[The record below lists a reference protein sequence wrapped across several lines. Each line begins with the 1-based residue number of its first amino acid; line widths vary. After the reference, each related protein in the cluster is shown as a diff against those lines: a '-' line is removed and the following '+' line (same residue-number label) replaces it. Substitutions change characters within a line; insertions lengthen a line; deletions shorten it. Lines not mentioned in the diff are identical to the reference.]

1 MYADQMSQS
10 NSVPSPSSDQ
20 VRRSLNYST
29 RDGVCASVMSGVG
42 DTYLGA
48 FAIFLHA
55 TNSQIAFLAAVP
67 QLLGACFQFVSVR
80 VLEHLQRRKP
90 LIIAGVIGQ
99 AFTWLLILATPFVF
113 DEGGVWWL
121 LMGATCY
128 YILGHFLLP
137 AWNSLMGDLVH
148 PDQRGRYFGR
158 RNRAIS
164 VAAFGALCVGGL
176 ILHQTERAGV
186 VVWGFVL
193 VFSFALV
200 ARLAS
205 AYYLSRMVE
214 PLYVTRPED
223 RFSLWQFLRDGRQTN
238 FGRFVAYIG
247 LTHFAVQVSAP
258 MIVPYLLRDLHFT
271 YFEFMVATAAVV
283 VAQFLT
289 LPWWGRSCD
298 RFGNRQV
305 LRLTGWLLPVLP
317 IFWLTTTNVYGIIGI
332 QLLAGASWGGFALAM
347 GNFLFDNV
355 RPAKRPQC
363 VAVYHSANAVGVF
376 LGASLGGVLVL
387 VLPQT
392 LRLGGMQLDL
402 VSNLQ
407 LLFVISAVLRFAMS
421 LKFLPLLRETRDVA
435 PFPAKEL
442 TARLWV
448 FSRQTSV
455 RMAGTLGRAASV
467 VILVF
472 ARQKRTDTK
481 LP

>member
-1 MYADQMSQS
+1 
-10 NSVPSPSSDQ
+10 
-20 VRRSLNYST
+20 
-29 RDGVCASVMSGVG
+29 MSGVG
-42 DTYLGA
+42 DNYLGA

-55 TNSQIAFLAAVP
+55 SNSQIAFLAAVP

-80 VLEHLQRRKP
+80 VLEQLQRRKP
-90 LIIAGVIGQ
+90 LILAGVIGQ
-99 AFTWLLILATPFVF
+99 ALTWLLIAATPVLF

-121 LMGATCY
+121 LLGAMCY
-128 YILGHFLLP
+128 QLLGNFVLP

-164 VAAFGALCVGGL
+164 VSAFAALCVGGV
-176 ILHQTERAGV
+176 ILHRTERAGV
-186 VVWGFVL
+186 VVWGFVAVFL
-193 VFSFALV
+193 VALT

-205 AYYLSRMVE
+205 AYFLSRMIE
-214 PLYVTRPED
+214 PRYVTRPED
-223 RFSLWQFLRDGRQTN
+223 RFSLWQFLRDGRRTN

-247 LTHFAVQVSAP
+247 LTHFAVQVSGP

-271 YFEFMVATAAVV
+271 YFEFMLATAAVV

-317 IFWLTTTNVYGIIGI
+317 IFWLTTTNVYGVIAI
-332 QLLAGASWGGFALAM
+332 QLFAGATWGGFALAM

-355 RPAKRPQC
+355 KPAKRPQC
-363 VAVYHSANAVGVF
+363 VAVYHSANALGIF
-376 LGASLGGVLVL
+376 LGASLGGLLVL
-387 VLPQT
+387 VLPHT
-392 LRLGGMQLDL
+392 VRIGGTQLNL

-407 LLFVISAVLRFAMS
+407 LLFVMSAVLRLAVS
-421 LKFLPLLRETRDVA
+421 SRFLPLLRETRDVA

-448 FSRQTSV
+448 LSRQTRV
-455 RMAGTLGRAASV
+455 RMTGTLGRAMSV

-472 ARQKRTDTK
+472 ARQKRIDTK
-481 LP
+481 

>member
-1 MYADQMSQS
+1 
-10 NSVPSPSSDQ
+10 
-20 VRRSLNYST
+20 
-29 RDGVCASVMSGVG
+29 MSGVG
-42 DTYLGA
+42 DNYLSA

-99 AFTWLLILATPFVF
+99 ALTWVLIAVTPFVF
-113 DEGGVWWL
+113 DRGGVWWL
-121 LMGATCY
+121 VVGATCY
-128 YILGHFLLP
+128 HLLGNFVLP

-164 VAAFGALCVGGL
+164 VSAFAALCLGGL
-176 ILHQTERAGV
+176 VLHHTAYAGV

-193 VFSFALV
+193 VFCFALA

-214 PLYVTRPED
+214 PRYVTRFED

-247 LTHFAVQVSAP
+247 LTHFAVQVSGPLIA
-258 MIVPYLLRDLHFT
+258 PYLLRDLRFT
-271 YFEFMVATAAVV
+271 YLEFMFATAATVL
-283 VAQFLT
+283 AQVLT
-289 LPWWGRSCD
+289 LPWWGRLCD
-298 RFGNRQV
+298 RFGNRQI

-317 IFWLTTTNVYGIIGI
+317 LFWLTTTNVYGIVAI
-332 QLLAGASWGGFALAM
+332 QLFAGASWGGFALAM

-355 RPAKRPQC
+355 KPSKRPQC
-363 VAVYHSANAVGVF
+363 VAVYHSANALGVF
-376 LGASLGGVLVL
+376 FGASLGGLLVL
-387 VLPQT
+387 VLPHSV
-392 LRLGGMQLDL
+392 RLGGVQLDL

-407 LLFVISAVLRFAMS
+407 LLFVISAVLRFVVS
-421 LKFLPLLRETRDVA
+421 SKFLPLLREKRQVA

-442 TARLWV
+442 TIRLIGAGREAG
-448 FSRQTSV
+448 SRV
-455 RMAGTLGRAASV
+455 VGTLRRAMSMV
-467 VILVF
+467 GWVLIGL
-472 ARQKRTDTK
+472 RRDDNTK
-481 LP
+481 Y